1 MYIAAEHAQFLDV
14 DPTGADSR
22 VIDEISHYLL
32 GYLAECQKKVQQ
44 TKSCCA
50 YGIMSVE
57 CFLVCSI
64 TRLTSKDSEQSQNS
78 WLLQS

>member
-14 DPTGADSR
+14 DPTGTDSR
-22 VIDEISHYLL
+22 VINEISHHLL

-50 YGIMSVE
+50 CGIMSV
-57 CFLVCSI
+57 
-64 TRLTSKDSEQSQNS
+64 
-78 WLLQS
+78 